1 MMPTVPEPVGDS
13 YTDAEVDAAVEALT
27 DPARL
32 REVQDLVARAAPQI
46 QRVLDQ
52 ALASGGWFG
61 SAHEQAVVQSAQTDD
76 VEARVEAVRTLLA
89 EETRIGMFVG
99 VTVGFGLAEELS
111 SRSTK
116 TEDA

>member
-1 MMPTVPEPVGDS
+1 
-13 YTDAEVDAAVEALT
+13 
-27 DPARL
+27 
-32 REVQDLVARAAPQI
+32 
-46 QRVLDQ
+46 
-52 ALASGGWFG
+52 
-61 SAHEQAVVQSAQTDD
+61 
-76 VEARVEAVRTLLA
+76 VRTLLA